1 MKTVH
6 LISGGDAGGARTH
19 VLRLLGELN
28 KTGEA
33 QLLTLGGGVLA
44 DDARERGIP
53 CETLTGSFPAQLRA
67 AKRYI
72 RSGGFDLVRCH
83 GSRANLTAALLR
95 PSLGVPVVSTIHSD
109 HRLDYLHRPF
119 ARLVYGTLNAFALRK
134 MDALVCVSGAM
145 REKYA
150 ARNFR
155 RGRLF
160 SVYNGAD
167 MDAPRSKMRREDFL
181 AAHGIPAAPGDI
193 LAGTAAR
200 FDAVKDLSTMLRGVA
215 AAAKEE
221 PQLRLI
227 LAGAGAE
234 EEMLRAL
241 AKELGVY
248 QIRVNCVSPGLID
261 TPMNAMFSAD
271 DLRPVVD
278 ATPLG
283 RAGTPDEAAACAL
296 FLCESDASFVT
307 GQVLSPNGGFVI

>member
-28 KTGEA
+28 KTGQA
-33 QLLTLGGGVLA
+33 HLFALGGGALA

-53 CETLTGSFPAQLRA
+53 CETLTGGFFAQLRA

-95 PSLGVPVVSTIHSD
+95 PSLGVPVVSTVHSD
-109 HRLDYLHRPF
+109 HRLDYLHRPA
-119 ARLVYGTLNAFALRK
+119 ARLVYGTLNALALRK
-134 MDALVCVSGAM
+134 MDALVCVSGEM

-200 FDAVKDLSTMLRGVA
+200 FDAVKDLSTMLRGFA

-221 PQLRLI
+221 PLSLI
-227 LAGAGAE
+227 H
-234 EEMLRAL
+234 
-241 AKELGVY
+241 
-248 QIRVNCVSPGLID
+248 I
-261 TPMNAMFSAD
+261 
-271 DLRPVVD
+271 
-278 ATPLG
+278 
-283 RAGTPDEAAACAL
+283 
-296 FLCESDASFVT
+296 
-307 GQVLSPNGGFVI
+307 